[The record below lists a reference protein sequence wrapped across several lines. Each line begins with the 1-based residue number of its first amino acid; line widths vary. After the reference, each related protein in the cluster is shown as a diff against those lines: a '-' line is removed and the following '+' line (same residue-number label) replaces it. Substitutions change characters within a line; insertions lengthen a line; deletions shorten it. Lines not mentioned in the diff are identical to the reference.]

1 MLSQLHFTH
10 RGVSVQILALT
21 FLVLSLRIE
30 LRTAVIIASQ
40 RFEERISLK
49 TRSIS
54 EIMAPGRKS
63 RSIRSGN
70 IQEGTSASPIP
81 NLPTPSVGVT
91 KAELDAVILGL
102 NQQINAQNAQLEAQS
117 AQNALIL
124 NKLNDLLGANNQPAG
139 NERNYAGNIH
149 DVNERNA
156 PERPTSP
163 FEQAVPDAGGSRTRH
178 DEEYLSGMVRQIMKE
193 SMQRV
198 EDEKEWGF
206 APSKTPFTEKI
217 LKAEFPR
224 KFVPPTIPAYKGTS
238 DPNEFLYKY
247 DWHMTGA
254 RASDEIK
261 CRYSPYTWKAW
272 LYCGSPSCQS
282 DLSISFQT

>member
-1 MLSQLHFTH
+1 
-10 RGVSVQILALT
+10 
-21 FLVLSLRIE
+21 
-30 LRTAVIIASQ
+30 
-40 RFEERISLK
+40 
-49 TRSIS
+49 
-54 EIMAPGRKS
+54 MAPGRKS
-63 RSIRSGN
+63 RSVRSGN
-70 IQEGTSASPIP
+70 IQEGTSTSPIS
-81 NLPTPSVGVT
+81 NQATPAVGVT
-91 KAELDAVILGL
+91 KAELDAAILGL
-102 NQQINAQNAQLEAQS
+102 NQQINAQNAQFEAQN

-124 NKLNDLLGANNQPAG
+124 NRLKDLLGANRQPAG
-139 NERNYAGNIH
+139 NERNFTGNIH
-149 DVNERNA
+149 DAEERNA
-156 PERPTSP
+156 PERAASP
-163 FEQAVPDAGGSRTRH
+163 FEQTLPEVGGSRTRH

-261 CRYSPYTWKAW
+261 CRYFPVYLEGVALLWFTKLAVRSID
-272 LYCGSPSCQS
+272 QFS
-282 DLSISFQT
+282 DLTKKFKEQFRLYASKAKDIMSLSSLEQNPGESIKSFLN